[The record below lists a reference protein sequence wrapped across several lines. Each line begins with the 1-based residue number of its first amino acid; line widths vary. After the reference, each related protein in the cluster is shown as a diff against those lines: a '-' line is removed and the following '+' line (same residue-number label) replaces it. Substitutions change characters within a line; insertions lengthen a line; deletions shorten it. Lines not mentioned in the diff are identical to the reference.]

1 MISFSVKIQ
10 PGIPVYEQVVY
21 AAKKA
26 IVKGQLR
33 PGDRFPSVREMSKE
47 LRINP
52 NTALKIL
59 SRLVEEK
66 MLEIRPGIGSIVS
79 EPSTATKAQRD
90 QILNKEAEKLVIEC
104 KRLSL
109 EKDELLQAIERLW
122 NLSGEGAKQ

>member
-1 MISFSVKIQ
+1 MINFSVKIQ
-10 PGIPVYEQVVY
+10 PGMPVYEQVVY

-59 SRLVEEK
+59 SRLVDEK
-66 MLEIRPGIGSIVS
+66 MLEIKPGIGSIVS
-79 EPSTATKAQRD
+79 ELNIATKTQRD
-90 QILNKEAEKLVIEC
+90 QILKKEAEKLVIES
-104 KRLSL
+104 KRLSIK
-109 EKDELLQAIERLW
+109 KDELLQAIERLW
-122 NLSGEGAKQ
+122 DLS